1 MLRLRVRGE
10 QGNAVIEFIAFAVML
25 FVPLATFSA
34 EVSIANYQKQ
44 VVTSAA
50 AQLARAYGQS
60 EFRFNEV
67 SVRYQAE
74 YPGLKISSSTSRC
87 CVTVVA
93 TLHAAKAQ
101 AKQVL

>member
-10 QGNAVIEFIAFAVML
+10 QGNAVIEFITFAVVL
-25 FVPLATFSA
+25 FTPLAAFSA
-34 EVSIANYQKQ
+34 EVSIANYEKQ
-44 VVTSAA
+44 VVTSAS

-60 EFRFNEV
+60 ESRFNEV

-74 YPGLKISSSTSRC
+74 YPGLTISSSTSRC

-93 TLHAAKAQ
+93 SFHAAKAQ